1 LLLNAILWTAKAEVP
16 VGGVVVEVTE
26 ADLAANLDLKPGQ
39 GLPEKVKG
47 KK

>member
-1 LLLNAILWTAKAEVP
+1 MWACWIGGAYA
-16 VGGVVVEVTE
+16 GGVVVEVTE

-47 KK
+47 KGKK